1 MGTLEIIEVVFIAL
15 VVVGLIIVYKSFY
28 TVNQGSIAV
37 ITTFGKYKRMAPA
50 GFGFKNPFTEQIF
63 SRVSIQNKTI
73 EIEFTAITQDQ
84 ANVDFKA
91 MLLYSTLNDN
101 EETVKKVAFKFIDD
115 ASFMQALIRSVEASI
130 RSFVS
135 TKKQNEILGL
145 REDIVAA
152 VKDHLDVDIEDW
164 GYRLI
169 DLQINDILFDEAIMR
184 SMAQVVASE
193 NLKSAALNE
202 GQAHL
207 IKKTKEAEAE
217 KVSTILKGEG
227 IAKMEDILSTSM
239 IEASIKLQ
247 KANLSYSLLQ
257 FINWTDSMKYIAE
270 HGSGNVIFFDGST
283 EGLEKTIKQTKALG
297 IVHENGALSK

>member
-1 MGTLEIIEVVFIAL
+1 MRTLEIIEIVFITL
-15 VVVGLIIVYKSFY
+15 VVIGLIIVYKSFF

-37 ITTFGKYKRMAPA
+37 ITTFGKYKRMALP

-63 SRVSIQNKTI
+63 KRVSIQNKTI

-91 MLLYSTLNDN
+91 MLLYSTLNAE
-101 EETVKKVAFKFIDD
+101 EETVKKVAFKFVDD

-135 TKKQNEILGL
+135 LKKQNEILGL
-145 REDIVAA
+145 REEIVSA
-152 VKDHLDVDIEDW
+152 VKSHLDADIEEW

-217 KVSTILKGEG
+217 KISAILKGEG
-227 IAKMEDILSTSM
+227 IAKMEDILSTGMVEVSN
-239 IEASIKLQ
+239 KL
-247 KANLSYSLLQ
+247 KSANLDYSLLQ
-257 FINWTDSMKYIAE
+257 FTNWTDSMKHIAE

-283 EGLEKTIKQTKALG
+283 DGLQKTIKQTQAASF
-297 IVHENGALSK
+297 ISKSSNS

>member
-1 MGTLEIIEVVFIAL
+1 METLEIIEIVFIAI
-15 VVVGLIIVYKSFY
+15 VAIALIIVYKSFY

-37 ITTFGKYKRMAPA
+37 LTTFGKYKRMALP

-63 SRVSIQNKTI
+63 KRISIQNKTI

-91 MLLYSTLNDN
+91 MLLYSTLNDK
-101 EETVKKVAFKFIDD
+101 EETIKKVAFKFVDE

-152 VKDHLDVDIEDW
+152 VKSHLDIDVEDW

-217 KVSTILKGEG
+217 KISTILKGEG
-227 IAKMEDILSTSM
+227 IAKMEDILSTGM
-239 IEASIKLQ
+239 VEASNKL
-247 KANLSYSLLQ
+247 KGADLNYSLLQ
-257 FINWTDSMKYIAE
+257 FTNWTDSMKHIAE

-283 EGLEKTIKQTKALG
+283 EGLQKTIKQTQAVSLIAKNGKA
-297 IVHENGALSK
+297 

>member
-1 MGTLEIIEVVFIAL
+1 MGTLEIIEIVFIAL

-50 GFGFKNPFTEQIF
+50 GFGFKNPLTEQIF
-63 SRVSIQNKTI
+63 RRVSIQNKTI

-91 MLLYSTLNDN
+91 MLLYSTLNDK
-101 EETVKKVAFKFIDD
+101 EETVKKVAFKFIDE

-152 VKDHLDVDIEDW
+152 VKDHLDVDVEDW

-239 IEASIKLQ
+239 VEASSKLE

-257 FINWTDSMKYIAE
+257 FINWTDSMKHIAE

-283 EGLEKTIKQTKALG
+283 EGLEKTIKQTQALG
-297 IVHENGALSK
+297 IVHKNGALAK